1 MKQTT
6 IKETA
11 KSAAKS
17 LILFALAAI
26 SIICLMAG
34 LEEDGS
40 DWWFAVLVGSKV
52 ISVGAF
58 WASIKLYDRWSK
70 TDKWLMAYD
79 RECKRTDEAINPMYN
94 AKEAER

>member
-17 LILFALAAI
+17 LILFALVVI

-34 LEEDGS
+34 LEEEEGYG
-40 DWWFAVLVGSKV
+40 WFVVLIGSKIIAV
-52 ISVGAF
+52 AAF

-79 RECKRTDEAINPMYN
+79 RECKATDEAINPMYN
-94 AKEAER
+94 AKETER